1 MVFCKYF
8 HKAQY
13 LTLLIL
19 QKVGIFDADVYGPSL
34 PTLINTQ
41 DFGLRASIDQ
51 PNLILPHDYDGV
63 LAMSYGFVAKG
74 QRAIMRGPMISQ
86 LVTQLITQT
95 SWGEL
100 DYLVLDLPPGTGD
113 IALTLCQEVSISAA
127 LIVTTPQK
135 LSYVDVIKGIEMFDN
150 LKVPTVGILEN
161 MSYFI

>member
-1 MVFCKYF
+1 
-8 HKAQY
+8 
-13 LTLLIL
+13 
-19 QKVGIFDADVYGPSL
+19 
-34 PTLINTQ
+34 
-41 DFGLRASIDQ
+41 
-51 PNLILPHDYDGV
+51 
-63 LAMSYGFVAKG
+63 MSYGFVAKG